1 MCTDDDYLGEILVP
15 CVQEA
20 LGTDEAETAEIL
32 EQNLF
37 HREDMDTDF
46 AEMINSDEIREQP
59 LSKED
64 AKLLEESEKTAAV
77 RKARAASVTRAIR
90 KLRGGSSMNQQKAG
104 KRKPVN
110 FIPDKSISEEEVRA
124 KLPNDYKVYRDM
136 FNKAWR
142 VYHRSGW
149 SVSRSWGKHGA
160 DAPCVR
166 QCLVRA
172 WQRHLLLHPQE
183 SCPHDFGE

>member
-64 AKLLEESEKTAAV
+64 AKLLEESEKTACRSQVQSSQCHTSHQKTSRRLVDEPAEGGQTEACEFH
-77 RKARAASVTRAIR
+77 ARQEHQ
-90 KLRGGSSMNQQKAG
+90 RGGSPGKAS
-104 KRKPVN
+104 K
-110 FIPDKSISEEEVRA
+110 
-124 KLPNDYKVYRDM
+124 
-136 FNKAWR
+136 
-142 VYHRSGW
+142 
-149 SVSRSWGKHGA
+149 
-160 DAPCVR
+160 
-166 QCLVRA
+166 
-172 WQRHLLLHPQE
+172 
-183 SCPHDFGE
+183 

>member
-1 MCTDDDYLGEILVP
+1 MAP

-20 LGTDEAETAEIL
+20 LGTNSAETAEIL
-32 EQNLF
+32 ENNLF

-46 AEMINSDEIREQP
+46 AEMINSDEMREQP

-90 KLRGGSSMNQQKAG
+90 KLRGGPSSEQPKT
-104 KRKPVN
+104 KRKPVH
-110 FIPDKSISEEEVRA
+110 FMPDKQLSEEDVRP
-124 KLPNDYKVYRDM
+124 KLPNGYRVYRDM

-142 VYHRSGW
+142 IYHRSGF
-149 SVSRSWGKHGA
+149 SVSRSWGKHGG
-160 DAPCVR
+160 DATCVR
-166 QCLVRA
+166 KCLVKV
-172 WQRHLLLHPQE
+172 WQRHLFMNPRE
-183 SCPHDFGE
+183 SCPYDFGE